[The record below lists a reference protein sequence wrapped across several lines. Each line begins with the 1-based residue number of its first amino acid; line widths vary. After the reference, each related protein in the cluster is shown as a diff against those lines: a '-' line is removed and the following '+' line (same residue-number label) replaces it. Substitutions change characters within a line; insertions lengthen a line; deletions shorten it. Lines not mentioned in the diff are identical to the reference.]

1 MIPDSNRL
9 RRMSDPLPNLEPQ
22 DDESRPGRFLPY
34 PVSTLSASILPSDLS
49 SFRSRGAAGVERH
62 FRRQM
67 AELRNQYVALIDQ
80 FNWNKL
86 VYEARFGFE
95 PLIGETYHLYEMSDG
110 FTLSMIEPARWPGK
124 KWVASLVLASG
135 GHWEPVEV
143 ADGFDLRSLAAPE
156 G

>member
-1 MIPDSNRL
+1 
-9 RRMSDPLPNLEPQ
+9 MSDLLPSTDPEE
-22 DDESRPGRFLPY
+22 ESRPGRFLPY
-34 PVSTLSASILPSDLS
+34 PVSTISASILPTDLS

-67 AELRNQYVALIDQ
+67 AELRSQYVALIDQ

-86 VYEARFGFE
+86 VYEARFSFE
-95 PLIGETYHLYEMSDG
+95 PLIGETYHLYELKEG
-110 FTLSMIEPARWPGK
+110 YTLSMIEPGRWPGK
-124 KWVASLVLASG
+124 KWIASLTLTSG

-143 ADGFDLRSLAAPE
+143 AETFDLRSLPASQ